1 VNAPTKETTKRDA
14 IVPCWSCAGPMDPR
28 APFCHTCGVIQ
39 PPRSIDH
46 FTRLGLKP
54 GFEIDQADL
63 QRKYFAFQRSFHPDR
78 FAAKSPKERALSMQ
92 HATSLNEAYDV
103 LKDTLKRA
111 EYLITLSG
119 GAEDET
125 GCTTVDDPVLLIEA
139 MELREELADA
149 DTVDAVTGLVTR
161 AQSDIDECVAEL
173 KAAFAKNDIETA
185 ARRAIRLKY
194 LAKLMGEARHKQLQL
209 SKTQ

>member
-1 VNAPTKETTKRDA
+1 MDA
-14 IVPCWSCAGPMDPR
+14 R

-39 PPRSIDH
+39 PPRPVDH

-54 GFEIDQADL
+54 GFEIDEADL
-63 QRKYFAFQRSFHPDR
+63 ERKYFAFQRAFHPDR
-78 FAAKSPKERALSMQ
+78 FAAKSTRERALSMQ

-111 EYLITLSG
+111 EYLLSITG
-119 GAEDET
+119 GGEDET

-149 DTVDAVTGLVTR
+149 EDGDTVAGIVAR
-161 AQSDIDECVAEL
+161 ARTDIDDCVSEL
-173 KAAFAKNDIETA
+173 KAAFATDDLETA
-185 ARRAIRLKY
+185 AKRTIRLKY
-194 LAKLMGEARHKQLQL
+194 LSKLMGEARQKQLQL
-209 SKTQ
+209 TKTQ